1 MEYLVYILGGLGI
14 LGVALIFPKL
24 QGFIG
29 DMKTK
34 KILAQD
40 EKDNVQFKEDLKK
53 LDTGAVALDKEI
65 VKVDQKLEDL
75 KDQKVTPSD
84 ISNFLTSMEDKGN
97 K

>member
-1 MEYLVYILGGLGI
+1 MDYLVYILGGLGV
-14 LGVALIFPKL
+14 LGIVLFPKL

-29 DMKTK
+29 DLKTK

-40 EKDNVQFKEDLKK
+40 EKDNVQLKEDVKK
-53 LDTGAVALDKEI
+53 IDANTVAVDKQI
-65 VKVDQKLEDL
+65 VQVDQKLEDL
-75 KDQKVTPSD
+75 KDQKVTPED